1 MGEVNREE
9 LLEPLL
15 KSGSEVTMD
24 AIRIRPG
31 LFTDGNSLHNLLE
44 VFQLDI
50 QDTTAKK
57 NNILRVGDRQY
68 RFSEST
74 LFTYHIYVDE
84 KQATNMGRNDI
95 IELVANQDWIAIKPT
110 TKGHKGA
117 KVDCKEFLNELIRS
131 VADTLVVTSAP
142 NPKTKT
148 KRFSP
153 FLKQITSRGGL
164 KKISNLLTR
173 ASNLNAC

>member
-1 MGEVNREE
+1 
-9 LLEPLL
+9 
-15 KSGSEVTMD
+15 MD

-31 LFTDGNSLHNLLE
+31 PFADGNSLDNLLE
-44 VFQLDI
+44 VFQLNI
-50 QDTTAKK
+50 QDTATK
-57 NNILRVGDRQY
+57 NNTLHVGDRQY

-95 IELVANQDWIAIKPT
+95 IELVANQDWIAIKPM
-110 TKGHKGA
+110 TKGRKGA
-117 KVDCKEFLNELIRS
+117 QVDCKEFVNELIRS

-142 NPKTKT
+142 NPTMKT

-153 FLKQITSRGGL
+153 FLKQITSRGVL
-164 KKISNLLTR
+164 KKISNLLK
-173 ASNLNAC
+173 

>member
-1 MGEVNREE
+1 MVEMKSEE

-15 KSGSEVTMD
+15 ESESQVTMD
-24 AIRIRPG
+24 AIRIHPG
-31 LFTDGNSLHNLLE
+31 LFTDGNSLDNLLE

-50 QDTTAKK
+50 QDTTAK

-68 RFSEST
+68 RFNEST

-84 KQATNMGRNDI
+84 KQATNAGRNDI
-95 IELVANQDWIAIKPT
+95 IELVTNQDWIAIKA
-110 TKGHKGA
+110 KGRKGA
-117 KVDCKEFLNELIRS
+117 KVDCKEFVNELIRS

-142 NPKTKT
+142 NPKTRT

-153 FLKQITSRGGL
+153 FLKQIPGRGVL
-164 KKISNLLTR
+164 KKISNLLKQ
-173 ASNLNAC
+173 ASNLNPC